1 MDKREGVY
9 EISISEK
16 IKIPEINK
24 QNKGKG
30 INLYMKKNLIFLLN
44 KVTADTI

>member
-9 EISISEK
+9 EFSISER

-24 QNKGKG
+24 QNKGKC
-30 INLYMKKNLIFLLN
+30 INLYMQKNLIFLLN
-44 KVTADTI
+44 KVTLDTI